1 MKFYQLE
8 HLAEPT
14 LFSNSDAL
22 AVRIE
27 TAMAEFLAHIAQID
41 ERKAYVGQG
50 YHSMFAFCLARWRLS
65 EDEAARRI
73 HAARAAR
80 RFPAIF
86 EALAAGRLH
95 LTAVSLLAPHL
106 TEANA
111 GELIAAA
118 THKSR
123 AEIERLLASRFPRPD
138 LPTCIRPIVSSAVA
152 PAMPEHGPGH
162 VAAPAPEHGP
172 GHVAAPMPE
181 HGPGHVA
188 APTPEHGPGHAAA
201 PAPEHGPGH
210 VAGQTPLP
218 APPPVPTPRPRIT
231 PIAPR
236 RYVLTV
242 TIDES
247 TQSKLVEAQELL
259 SHIIAPGDIAAV
271 LDRALDLLVAQLRK
285 RKFAGTS
292 KPRAE
297 RATVDA
303 PADPRTI
310 PAHVKRIVWARDGGQ
325 CTFRSPTGHR
335 CEARSRLE
343 FDHRVEVA
351 RGGEA
356 SVSNIRLRCR
366 AHNQYEAEGTFGAG
380 FMEARRAARRR
391 RESRPVPR
399 MGDPGRLAA
408 RGSRAA
414 LPTAPTRTTRDP
426 RAAIPRPPC
435 RPALRR
441 WRSRT

>member
-1 MKFYQLE
+1 MKFYQLQ
-8 HLAEPT
+8 HLAEST

-22 AVRIE
+22 EVRIE
-27 TAMAEFLAHIAQID
+27 TAMAEFLAHIAEID

-50 YHSMFAFCLARWRLS
+50 YHSMFAFCLGRWRLS
-65 EDEAARRI
+65 DDEAARRI

-95 LTAVSLLAPHL
+95 LTAVSLIAPHL

-123 AEIERLLASRFPRPD
+123 AEIERTLANRFPRPD
-138 LPTCIRPIVSSAVA
+138 LPTCIRPIVPSAVA
-152 PAMPEHGPGH
+152 PAMPEHGPGHAVAPMPEHGPGH

-172 GHVAAPMPE
+172 GHVAAP
-181 HGPGHVA
+181 
-188 APTPEHGPGHAAA
+188 
-201 PAPEHGPGH
+201 APEHGPGH
-210 VAGQTPLP
+210 VAGQVPLP

-236 RYVLTV
+236 RYALTV

-247 TQSKLVEAQELL
+247 TQNKLIEAQELL
-259 SHIIAPGDIAAV
+259 SHTLAPGDIAAV
-271 LDRALDLLVAQLRK
+271 LDQALELLVAQLRK

-303 PADPRTI
+303 PTDPRTI

-325 CTFRSPTGHR
+325 CTFKSPTGQR

-366 AHNQYEAEGTFGAG
+366 AHNRYEAECTFGAG
-380 FMEARRAARRR
+380 FMDAKRRGAAAKG
-391 RESRPVPR
+391 EMAAVP
-399 MGDPGRLAA
+399 
-408 RGSRAA
+408 
-414 LPTAPTRTTRDP
+414 
-426 RAAIPRPPC
+426 
-435 RPALRR
+435 
-441 WRSRT
+441 